1 MALNH
6 AAIKSDCEAVQ
17 AAADRDA
24 AADALAT
31 AIENAIKSLTA
42 TGTTAQAC
50 TAGGASG
57 TCTITSV
64 T

>member
-1 MALNH
+1 MALSH
-6 AAIKSDCEAVQ
+6 GAIKADIEAVQ
-17 AAADRDA
+17 NASDKDTAADL
-24 AADALAT
+24 LAT
-31 AIENAIKSLTA
+31 AIENAVKSLSA

-50 TAGGASG
+50 TAGGAAG